1 MEKDSKGLPLSCIGK
16 NIPPMGKPCVI
27 RFSHR
32 RRFPDLGFPI
42 GGGRLPGQGFPIG
55 GSRLPGQGFPIGI
68 LEEAGWLPKQGLQ
81 GFLISS
87 MGKSCSGRQGRTR
100 VLNDKKSA
108 AKISALHDQSR
119 VT

>member
-1 MEKDSKGLPLSCIGK
+1 MGAIAQNQNLFQSGGFLTIYTPVKNCNVLPLSNIG
-16 NIPPMGKPCVI
+16 NDIPPMGKPCVI

-68 LEEAGWLPKQGLQ
+68 LEEADWLTKQG
-81 GFLISS
+81 F
-87 MGKSCSGRQGRTR
+87 
-100 VLNDKKSA
+100 
-108 AKISALHDQSR
+108 
-119 VT
+119 

>member
-1 MEKDSKGLPLSCIGK
+1 
-16 NIPPMGKPCVI
+16 MGKPCVI

-55 GSRLPGQGFPIGI
+55 GSRLPGQGFPIGMNI
-68 LEEAGWLPKQGLQ
+68 GGGRLVPKQV
-81 GFLISS
+81 FRVFPSP
-87 MGKSCSGRQGRTR
+87 MGKPCSGRQGRTR

-108 AKISALHDQSR
+108 AKIRALHDQSR
-119 VT
+119 VTLHFKTAIAQK

>member
-1 MEKDSKGLPLSCIGK
+1 MDVLPLSNIG
-16 NIPPMGKPCVI
+16 NDIPPMGKPCVM

-68 LEEAGWLPKQGLQ
+68 LEEAGWLPRQGIQ
-81 GFLISS
+81 GFPISS
-87 MGKSCSGRQGRTR
+87 MGKPCSGRQGRTR
-100 VLNDKKSA
+100 VLDDKRSA

>member
-1 MEKDSKGLPLSCIGK
+1 
-16 NIPPMGKPCVI
+16 MGKPCVI

-68 LEEAGWLPKQGLQ
+68 LEETAWLPKQGLQ

-108 AKISALHDQSR
+108 AKIRALHDQSR
-119 VT
+119 VTLHFKTAIAQK